1 MAKQN
6 KIKKLKWGV
15 AGCGKFA
22 EFSFIP
28 AIGQLRKSMVN
39 SLFSNDLTRA
49 KTLADKFGI
58 SNKFDDYDQ
67 FLKSD
72 INCVYIASANSSH
85 YEQTLKAAKAGK
97 NILCE
102 KPLALNSIQA
112 EEMVNVCKEKN
123 VWLSVNY
130 VYRFHPHIFKAKEL
144 IKSQLLGKIISINLN
159 FNVDIP
165 PSSNFRYNKK
175 LSGGGVL
182 RDIGTHMID
191 LLRFLGGE
199 IENICG
205 VVDNIIYKSDVED
218 FAAALIKFKESGY
231 GYFNVSYNSKKAFNR
246 MEILGHK
253 GSLSVDSLIASK
265 NDPSKLTI
273 ILDGEAKKTFRKRAN
288 RFLYLLRSVQNSF
301 LRNEEPLITGYDG
314 LINMKLME
322 ELESKCL
329 QNKN

>member
-1 MAKQN
+1 MSKQ
-6 KIKKLKWGV
+6 KKYRKLKWGV

-28 AIGQLRKSMVN
+28 TIAQLRKSTVN
-39 SLFSNDLTRA
+39 SLFSNDLSRA
-49 KTLADKFGI
+49 KILADKFGI
-58 SNKFDDYDQ
+58 ANKFDDYDE

-72 INCVYIASANSSH
+72 INCVYVSSANSNH
-85 YEQTLKAAKAGK
+85 YDQVIRAARAKK

-102 KPLALNSIQA
+102 KPLALNSKQA
-112 EEMVNVCKEKN
+112 EEMVNVCKENN
-123 VWLSVNY
+123 VLLSVNY
-130 VYRFHPHIFKAKEL
+130 VYRFHPHILKAKEL

-165 PSSNFRYNKK
+165 PSSNFRYNKN

-199 IENICG
+199 IENVCG
-205 VVDNIIYKSDVED
+205 VIDNIIYKSEVED
-218 FAAALIKFKESGY
+218 FAAALIKFKEGGY
-231 GYFNVSYNSKKAFNR
+231 GYFSVSYNSKKAFNR

-253 GSLSVDSLIASK
+253 GSISVDSLIASK
-265 NDPSKLTI
+265 NDTSKLTI

-288 RFLYLLRSVQNSF
+288 RFLHLLRSVQNSF

-322 ELESKCL
+322 ELENKCL